1 MTSGLEAARP
11 AAVTATGAPPALA
24 LDRAFSPPLL
34 AAVPPGARKSRASA
48 PSSDALVLLVGGH
61 LSKPAVRDQVRKVP
75 GFGPLYERAIAG
87 TKQFTPGFTAWA
99 PKLGALMVFSSSNEA
114 IRLGKSGPRVG
125 YATMVDPASK
135 HVQLG
140 VGRAD
145 PLGLKPD
152 GQFYFWNV
160 RVAPDGMVR
169 ALTESAAKPGKEV
182 FVGIGVVGLAG
193 EPQCR
198 HGSEHASM
206 TTALSAGVGLGV
218 PVFARGGEVYFKF
231 GGLSVSEPLMQ
242 LAISAAAKILSGI
255 DAWVCRDSDA
265 LRAQVA
271 NIAKAAAASA
281 GNGVRFTAEQ
291 LTSALQLAA
300 AIASAIAGA
309 AAMQP
314 GELR

>member
-1 MTSGLEAARP
+1 MKSGIGVARP
-11 AAVTATGAPPALA
+11 AASTAPGAWPE
-24 LDRAFSPPLL
+24 PPLV
-34 AAVPPGARKSRASA
+34 AAIPSGPLKSRASA
-48 PSSDALVLLVGGH
+48 PSSDALVLLVGGL
-61 LSKPAVRDQVRKVP
+61 LSKPAVLDQVRKVP

-87 TKQFTPGFTAWA
+87 TKQFKPGFAAWA

-114 IRLGKSGPRVG
+114 ISLGKSGPRFG
-125 YATMVDPASK
+125 YATMFDPASK

-140 VGRAD
+140 VGRAG
-145 PLGLKPD
+145 PLGSKPD

-169 ALTESAAKPGKEV
+169 ALAESAARPGKEV

-198 HGSEHASM
+198 HGSDRASL

-218 PVFARGGEVYFKF
+218 TVFARGGEVYFKF

-242 LAISAAAKILSGI
+242 LAISAAAKMLSAK

-265 LRAQVA
+265 LTARVKGYLDDAVV
-271 NIAKAAAASA
+271 SA

-300 AIASAIAGA
+300 AMASAIAGA

>member
-34 AAVPPGARKSRASA
+34 AAVPSGARKSRASA
-48 PSSDALVLLVGGH
+48 PFDALVLLVGGH
-61 LSKPAVRDQVRKVP
+61 LSKPAVRDRVRNVP

-182 FVGIGVVGLAG
+182 VVGIGVVGLAG

-242 LAISAAAKILSGI
+242 LAISAAAKILSAK
-255 DAWVCRDSDA
+255 DAWVCRDSNALNARVKGYLDDA
-265 LRAQVA
+265 VV
-271 NIAKAAAASA
+271 SA

-300 AIASAIAGA
+300 AFASAIAGA